1 MLAFSLYFTAA
12 KSIHM
17 INVHAMM
24 GKGQK
29 LSVMGQTTT
38 VYEHSQTASKQ
49 ATESGNMKR
58 ASVILFWG
66 GYSVHSAI
74 M

>member
-29 LSVMGQTTT
+29 LPVIGQTTMT

-66 GYSVHSAI
+66 GYSVLI
-74 M
+74 VP